1 MGKKIEH
8 QGIVESI
15 NGSHIRVK
23 ILQSSACSGCHA
35 KSLCSA
41 AESKEKIIDIY
52 SAVSGRYTVGDRV
65 KVCGSETMGRN
76 AVILSFGLPLV
87 LMVLWVV
94 VGTYMLHIN
103 EQLLFV
109 GIIVLLAMYYVI
121 IHSFRNKLSKNF
133 AFWIED

>member
-15 NGSHIRVK
+15 DGSHIRVK

-52 SAVSGRYTVGDRV
+52 SPVSSKYSVGDSV

-94 VGTYMLHIN
+94 AGTYLLDLS
-103 EQLLFV
+103 EQMLFV
-109 GIIVLLAMYYVI
+109 GIIVLLAVYYVI
-121 IHSFRNKLSKNF
+121 IHSFRNRLSKSF
-133 AFWIED
+133 AFWIEA